1 MRMSCTETRERIIE
15 SLLKTVTETTSREV
29 RAHCAVCQDCAL
41 FAARHQVLDQRLQ
54 DLLIPLEPSAH
65 LRRAVVRR
73 AAVTRQNRW
82 PDALPELVHFASWGV
97 AIAAGTILLPISAA
111 LTAVG
116 GVVLAIGSY
125 FALAVARTPF
135 DATTT

>member
-1 MRMSCTETRERIIE
+1 M
-15 SLLKTVTETTSREV
+15 
-29 RAHCAVCQDCAL
+29 
-41 FAARHQVLDQRLQ
+41 
-54 DLLIPLEPSAH
+54 
-65 LRRAVVRR
+65 
-73 AAVTRQNRW
+73 
-82 PDALPELVHFASWGV
+82 
-97 AIAAGTILLPISAA
+97 LLPISAA